1 MKKPLI
7 AVLLAFVMVGLAEGP
22 WAWAQTPAPDSRPTP
37 PANQAPLQAPP
48 APARPATGT
57 PTPTPATGAAP
68 TTPPT
73 TPAPTFA
80 PAPDTAAPGTETG
93 RRRPGDMVR
102 PALRRTSRTTRP
114 AAARPVTA
122 PPTPGQPAPA
132 PAAQVPPPATAPG
145 TPGTQPGS
153 ASGSPGA
160 APAGTASPS
169 TPNVLMPA
177 ANSEGV
183 MELPGEKEFNQCK
196 KVPPGKRILKFSFK
210 PETEITDLI
219 GWISAIS
226 CTQFLIGG
234 TPVAG
239 KKVTVMSPQLITLEE
254 AYRLFLGA
262 LESVNLTV
270 EPMGKFLRIVDT
282 SRARFSNL
290 PFQKN
295 GSTETYQSD
304 KRYVTRLF
312 RFDHLDPN
320 EVMNLYNQVRG
331 EQGIAVAF
339 QGSLIITDQ
348 SVMLD
353 RFGEIIR
360 ELDQPSV
367 IKEKIWMVRVRNTS
381 ATEMSSRLAE
391 IFAVQQMGTGGR
403 RPGGPGGP
411 VAPVQAPAPG
421 ARPGAQ
427 MVKRVDLASQL
438 SITKLIPDER
448 SNQLIV
454 VANEQA
460 YEWLLT
466 IMKKLDVPIEGGGD
480 GRFHIY
486 YCEHAN
492 CDELAATLSAVTGVS
507 VIGGVGARRTSRT
520 SVPGAAPPPPI
531 APTPAQGMAGQQPS
545 QLFEG
550 DVRVT
555 FDAATNSLVVNSS
568 LKDFQSLRRVI
579 EKLDG
584 PRKQVYVEAMILEV
598 LLDKSRDLGV
608 AYHGGLPTSV
618 GGKESVVLGGF
629 DAGKTLS
636 PATLAGD
643 LVGLA
648 GAVFGPALEA
658 STSRLFGTQVDI
670 PSFGAFVKLLQ
681 KNNDVNVLSTPHLLI
696 TNNQEGEISVGQRLP
711 FPGGFLGGFGG
722 GIPGQQGAGG
732 LGGLL
737 GGTSVSREDVSLRM
751 KLIPSVNEYNMI
763 RLDVDVEISDLASP
777 NFNGLGPA
785 TTKRTAKTPVV
796 CKDQQTVI
804 IGGLMSD
811 RQSDTVQ
818 KIPVLG
824 DIPVLGFF
832 FRNTSK
838 QLVKSN
844 IIIALTPYVITDME
858 DLRRVAEKKMRERRE
873 FIERFSAVEDKAHFD
888 AAIDYRRKRGM
899 LEEINRASR
908 EIDDEE
914 AALRVIRE
922 RELQDESTPI
932 EPAGQTRP
940 RAGEPTPGAPIPAV
954 APTSSQSPLP
964 PQSTNSKP
972 AAAPPPAPTSAAP
985 TKPAAP
991 VPPTAPTAPLGKK
1004 AASSKVVLGF
1014 GDPVFKKVGKPSRF
1028 VRTGYTPVPRKK

>member
-1 MKKPLI
+1 
-7 AVLLAFVMVGLAEGP
+7 
-22 WAWAQTPAPDSRPTP
+22 
-37 PANQAPLQAPP
+37 
-48 APARPATGT
+48 
-57 PTPTPATGAAP
+57 
-68 TTPPT
+68 
-73 TPAPTFA
+73 
-80 PAPDTAAPGTETG
+80 
-93 RRRPGDMVR
+93 
-102 PALRRTSRTTRP
+102 
-114 AAARPVTA
+114 
-122 PPTPGQPAPA
+122 
-132 PAAQVPPPATAPG
+132 
-145 TPGTQPGS
+145 
-153 ASGSPGA
+153 
-160 APAGTASPS
+160 
-169 TPNVLMPA
+169 
-177 ANSEGV
+177 
-183 MELPGEKEFNQCK
+183 
-196 KVPPGKRILKFSFK
+196 
-210 PETEITDLI
+210 
-219 GWISAIS
+219 
-226 CTQFLIGG
+226 
-234 TPVAG
+234 
-239 KKVTVMSPQLITLEE
+239 
-254 AYRLFLGA
+254 
-262 LESVNLTV
+262 
-270 EPMGKFLRIVDT
+270 
-282 SRARFSNL
+282 
-290 PFQKN
+290 
-295 GSTETYQSD
+295 
-304 KRYVTRLF
+304 
-312 RFDHLDPN
+312 
-320 EVMNLYNQVRG
+320 
-331 EQGIAVAF
+331 
-339 QGSLIITDQ
+339 
-348 SVMLD
+348 
-353 RFGEIIR
+353 
-360 ELDQPSV
+360 
-367 IKEKIWMVRVRNTS
+367 
-381 ATEMSSRLAE
+381 MSSRLAE

-403 RPGGPGGP
+403 RPGGPG
-411 VAPVQAPAPG
+411 APAAPMPAPAPG

-520 SVPGAAPPPPI
+520 AVPGAAPPPPMA
-531 APTPAQGMAGQQPS
+531 APTPGGMAGQQPS

-568 LKDFQSLRRVI
+568 LKDYQSLRRVI

-629 DAGKTLS
+629 DAGKTLN
-636 PATLAGD
+636 PGALAGD

-648 GAVFGPALEA
+648 GAVFGPALNA
-658 STSRLFGTQVDI
+658 ATSRLFGTQVDI

-722 GIPGQQGAGG
+722 GIPGQQGAAGG

-811 RQSDTVQ
+811 RQSDTVS

-832 FRNTSK
+832 FRSTSK

-932 EPAGQTRP
+932 EPASQPRP

-954 APTSSQSPLP
+954 APTSSQSVLP
-964 PQSTNSKP
+964 PQSTNTKP
-972 AAAPPPAPTSAAP
+972 AATPAPAPSSAAP
-985 TKPAAP
+985 TRPAAP
-991 VPPTAPTAPLGKK
+991 VPPATPTVPPGKG
-1004 AASSKVVLGF
+1004 ASKVVLGF
-1014 GDPVFKKVGKPSRF
+1014 GEPVFKKVGKPGRV
-1028 VRTGYTPVPRKK
+1028 VRTGYKPLPRDKR